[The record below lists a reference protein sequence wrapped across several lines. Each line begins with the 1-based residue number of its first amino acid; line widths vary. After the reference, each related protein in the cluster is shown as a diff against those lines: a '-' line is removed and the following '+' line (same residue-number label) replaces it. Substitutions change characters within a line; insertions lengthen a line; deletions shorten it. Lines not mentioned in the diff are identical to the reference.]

1 MSIFDPKYRDKHVS
15 ARIARALF
23 RISQATKNMLWDE
36 CKLKSLT
43 PAQIQTLLFIRYI
56 RPDSAIVNTLAKS
69 LSSTPATAS
78 GVLDAL
84 QKKSLVRRKRK
95 ESDRRVV
102 SLSLTSKG
110 ANTVQKLEGL
120 GYELQKIIEALTV
133 EEQEVLLSSLSKIE
147 RLLRKKGYALITGT
161 CLTCCY
167 FRLNIHLGAGK
178 SHYCKLFNIDMRED
192 EIYREC
198 PEYSELEI

>member
-15 ARIARALF
+15 ASIARALF
-23 RISQATKNMLWDE
+23 RISQATKNMMWDK

-56 RPDSAIVNTLAKS
+56 RPESAIVNTLAKS

-84 QKKSLVRRKRK
+84 QKKSLIRRKRK

-120 GYELQKIIEALTV
+120 GYELQKIIEDLTV
-133 EEQEVLLSSLSKIE
+133 EEQDVLLSSLSKIE
-147 RLLRKKGYALITGT
+147 RLLREKGYALITET
-161 CLTCCY
+161 CLTCRY
-167 FRLNIHLGAGK
+167 FRLNIRLGATK
-178 SHYCKLFNIDMRED
+178 SHYCKLFNIDMGED

-198 PEYSELEI
+198 PEYSEFEM

>member
-102 SLSLTSKG
+102 SLSLTSNG
-110 ANTVQKLEGL
+110 TNTVQKLEGV
-120 GYELQKIIEALTV
+120 GYELQKIIEDLTV

-147 RLLRKKGYALITGT
+147 RLLREKGYALITET
-161 CLTCCY
+161 CPTCCY
-167 FRLNIHLGAGK
+167 FRLNIHLGAEK
-178 SHYCKLFNIDMRED
+178 SHYCKLFNIDMGED

-198 PEYSELEI
+198 PEYRELEM

>member
-1 MSIFDPKYRDKHVS
+1 MSIFDSKYREKHIS
-15 ARIARALF
+15 ARIARSLF
-23 RISQATKNMLWDE
+23 RISQAIKNMLWDE
-36 CKLKSLT
+36 CKLKNLT
-43 PAQIQTLLFIRYI
+43 PAQIQTLLFLRYI
-56 RPDSAIVNTLAKS
+56 RPDSATVNTLSRS

-84 QKKSLVRRKRK
+84 QKKSMILRKRK

-102 SLSLTSKG
+102 FLSLTNKG
-110 ANTVQKLEGL
+110 ANTIQRLEGL
-120 GYELQKIIEALTV
+120 GYELQKIIEGLAV

-147 RLLRKKGYALITGT
+147 RLLREKGYALITET

-178 SHYCKLFNIDMRED
+178 PHYCNLFNIDMGED
-192 EIYREC
+192 EIYKEC
-198 PEYSELEI
+198 PEYSELKM

>member
-43 PAQIQTLLFIRYI
+43 PAQLQTLLFVRHI
-56 RPDSAIVNTLAKS
+56 RPDSATVNTLAKS

-102 SLSLTSKG
+102 SLSLTYKG
-110 ANTVQKLEGL
+110 ANITQKLEGL
-120 GYELQKIIEALTV
+120 GYELQKIIENLTV

-147 RLLRKKGYALITGT
+147 RLLREKGYALITET
-161 CLTCCY
+161 CVTCRY
-167 FRLNIHLGAGK
+167 FRLNIYPGAGK
-178 SHYCKLFNIDMRED
+178 PHYCKLFNLDMGED

-198 PEYSELEI
+198 PDYSELKM

>member
-23 RISQATKNMLWDE
+23 RTSQAIKNMLWDE
-36 CKLKSLT
+36 CKLNSLT
-43 PAQIQTLLFIRYI
+43 PAQIQTLLFLRYI
-56 RPDSAIVNTLAKS
+56 RPDSATVNTLSRS

-84 QKKSLVRRKRK
+84 QKKSLIMRKKK

-102 SLSLTSKG
+102 FLSLTNKG
-110 ANTVQKLEGL
+110 ANTIQRLEGL
-120 GYELQKIIEALTV
+120 GYELQKIIEELTV
-133 EEQEVLLSSLSKIE
+133 DEQEVLLSSLSKIE
-147 RLLRKKGYALITGT
+147 RLLREKGYSLITET
-161 CLTCCY
+161 CLSCCY
-167 FRLNIHLGAGK
+167 FIPNIHPGAEK
-178 SHYCKLFNIDMRED
+178 PHYCKLFNIDLSED

-198 PEYSELEI
+198 PEYSELQI

>member
-1 MSIFDPKYRDKHVS
+1 MSIFDPRYRDKHVS
-15 ARIARALF
+15 ARIARSLF
-23 RISQATKNMLWDE
+23 RTSQAIKNMLWDE

-43 PAQIQTLLFIRYI
+43 PAQIQTLLFLRYI
-56 RPDSAIVNTLAKS
+56 RPDSATVNTLSRS

-84 QKKSLVRRKRK
+84 QKKSLVMRKKK

-102 SLSLTSKG
+102 FLSLTNKG
-110 ANTVQKLEGL
+110 ANTIQKLEGL
-120 GYELQKIIEALTV
+120 GYELQKIIEELTV
-133 EEQEVLLSSLSKIE
+133 EEQEVLVSSLSKIE
-147 RLLRKKGYALITGT
+147 RLLREKGYALITET

-167 FRLNIHLGAGK
+167 FRLNIHLGAEK
-178 SHYCKLFNIDMRED
+178 PHYCKLFNIDMGED

-198 PEYSELEI
+198 PEYSELKM